1 MKDFILKYLSR
12 LLAVIGCGTLV
23 TACYGVPYEQ
33 FSAKVSC
40 KVVDAE
46 SGAPIKGIQVRMTT
60 GYRPSGGDN
69 PVQGMAPIDDPVN
82 AYTDADGKVEE
93 YITSFSE
100 PDCLMI
106 ECLDIDGADNG
117 SYAPSSGIYAV
128 DQIDNVVISLENIDE

>member
-93 YITSFSE
+93 YITSCSE

-117 SYAPSSGIYAV
+117 SYAPSSGIYAA